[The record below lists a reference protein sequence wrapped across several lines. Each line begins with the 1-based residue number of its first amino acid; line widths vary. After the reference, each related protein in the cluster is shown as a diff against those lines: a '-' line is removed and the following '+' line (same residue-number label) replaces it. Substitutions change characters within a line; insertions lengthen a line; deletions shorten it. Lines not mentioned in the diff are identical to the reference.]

1 MRAPERY
8 GMDDRSYHGPFQ
20 DMRAV
25 GLVVRLVMKQASGSK
40 LDVFRSIAEPL
51 HFVTPLTGINLTVQK
66 RVLHAL

>member
-1 MRAPERY
+1 M
-8 GMDDRSYHGPFQ
+8 
-20 DMRAV
+20 

-40 LDVFRSIAEPL
+40 LNVFRSIAEPL